1 MIDAIERVVRQL
13 EEDRSLLEP
22 DRLRERLEA
31 LDRLDAYLAFRPDV
45 PDVPQSVLGVESK
58 DAELYLRAK
67 AVCARLEAAN
77 GELYE
82 AIRGDIRLGRG
93 HDALLR
99 WVQSP
104 PERDAGGGAAN
115 SVDADVGYD
124 YLDELVSGVLQFE
137 EPDAGEVAREP
148 EMVFYQPTPARHI
161 FDLIGGD
168 LIGGAGLTAEDV
180 VVDLGSGLGH
190 VPLLVSICTGAN
202 SVGIELEAAYVE
214 RARQC
219 AQRLNVNKA
228 TFLCGDARVADLS
241 RGTVFYLYTPF
252 VGAILRDVLER
263 LRREAATRRIRV
275 CTYGPCTSVVAE
287 EPWLEA
293 AAVPEMDRIVLFRS
307 RD

>member
-1 MIDAIERVVRQL
+1 MMDALERLVRQV
-13 EEDRSLLEP
+13 EEEPSLLER
-22 DRLRERLEA
+22 DRLRERLGA
-31 LDRLDAYLAFRPDV
+31 LDRLDAYLAYLPDFPEIPHSV
-45 PDVPQSVLGVESK
+45 PGVESN
-58 DAELYLRAK
+58 DAGLFLRAR

-82 AIRGDIRLGRG
+82 AIRGDIRRGRG
-93 HDALLR
+93 RDALLR

-104 PERDAGGGAAN
+104 PERDTGRGASD
-115 SVDADVGYD
+115 SVGNGAGYD

-161 FDLIGGD
+161 FNLIGGD
-168 LIGGAGLTAEDV
+168 LVGGAGLTAEDV

-190 VPLLVSICTGAN
+190 VPLLVSICTDSCA
-202 SVGIELEAAYVE
+202 VGIELEAAYVE

-219 AQRLNVNKA
+219 AQRLNVKKA
-228 TFLCGDARVADLS
+228 TFLCEDARVADLS
-241 RGTVFYLYTPF
+241 GGTVFYLYTPF
-252 VGAILRDVLER
+252 VGSILSDVLEH

-275 CTYGPCTSVVAE
+275 CTYGPCTAVVAE

-293 AAVPEMDRIVLFRS
+293 AAVPEMDRIVLFCS

>member
-1 MIDAIERVVRQL
+1 MERLVRRL

-31 LDRLDAYLAFRPDV
+31 LDRLDASLAFLPDV
-45 PDVPQSVLGVESK
+45 SEGVPGVGLK
-58 DAELYLRAK
+58 DAELSVRAR

-77 GELYE
+77 SELYK
-82 AIRGDIRLGRG
+82 AIRGEIQLGRG
-93 HDALLR
+93 PEALLR
-99 WVQSP
+99 WVQASSV
-104 PERDAGGGAAN
+104 EAGGGAAA
-115 SVDADVGYD
+115 SGVGYD
-124 YLDELVSGVLQFE
+124 TLDELVSGVLQFE
-137 EPDAGEVAREP
+137 EPDAGDVAREP

-168 LIGGAGLTAEDV
+168 LIGLGGLGAEDV
-180 VVDLGSGLGH
+180 VVDLGSGMGH
-190 VPLLVSICTGAN
+190 VPLLVSICTGAS

-219 AQRLNVNKA
+219 AQRLNVKKA
-228 TFLCGDARVADLS
+228 TFFCEDARVADLS

-252 VGAILRDVLER
+252 VGSILRDVLDL
-263 LRREAATRRIRV
+263 LRQEAANRRIRI
-275 CTYGPCTSVVAE
+275 CTYGPCTAVVAE

-293 AAVPEMDRIVLFRS
+293 AKAPEMDWIVLFRS

>member
-1 MIDAIERVVRQL
+1 MMDALERLVRQV
-13 EEDRSLLEP
+13 EEEPSLLEP

-31 LDRLDAYLAFRPDV
+31 LDRLDAYLAFLPDVPDAPDV
-45 PDVPQSVLGVESK
+45 PDVPEAVLGVESK
-58 DAELYLRAK
+58 DAELSLRAR

-82 AIRGDIRLGRG
+82 AIRGEIQRGRG
-93 HDALLR
+93 ADALLR
-99 WVQSP
+99 WVHSQ
-104 PERDAGGGAAN
+104 ERDAGGGAGN
-115 SVDADVGYD
+115 SVGGGVGYD
-124 YLDELVSGVLQFE
+124 YLDEMVSGVLQFE
-137 EPDAGEVAREP
+137 EPDAGDVAREP

-161 FDLIGGD
+161 FDFIGV
-168 LIGGAGLTAEDV
+168 AGLTAEDV

-190 VPLLVSICTGAN
+190 VPLLVSICTGAS

-219 AQRLNVNKA
+219 AQRLNVKKA
-228 TFLCGDARVADLS
+228 TFLCEDARVADLS

-263 LRREAATRRIRV
+263 LKREAAGRRIRV
-275 CTYGPCTSVVAE
+275 CTYGPCTAVVAE
-287 EPWLEA
+287 ETWLEA
-293 AAVPEMDRIVLFRS
+293 VAAPEMDRIVLFRS